1 MGAALLVLLGLGCFI
16 AGILTGMTWLYWA
29 CVASCAVAAVLL
41 VVIRR
46 RMVTEQPASA
56 ASSRPA
62 AADGSAAAGT
72 TTVERAGDGKATRVL
87 PPEAP
92 PSEALPSEAPPSEAL
107 PSGTLPS
114 RAEAATGNGAAGAP
128 AGLEDPP
135 VEEVEVTD
143 LLLVVDLKDEVFVID
158 EHPRYHVTGCAH
170 VAGRSTIPLPLDE
183 ARADGFTPCAVCAPD
198 RTLAQRARRRK

>member
-29 CVASCAVAAVLL
+29 CVASCAVAGALL
-41 VVIRR
+41 LVIRR
-46 RMVTEQPASA
+46 RMVTEQAGPASP
-56 ASSRPA
+56 ASSPPA
-62 AADGSAAAGT
+62 AVDGRAAART
-72 TTVERAGDGKATRVL
+72 TTVQPAGDGKAPRVL
-87 PPEAP
+87 PPPEA
-92 PSEALPSEAPPSEAL
+92 APSEAP

-114 RAEAATGNGAAGAP
+114 RAEAAAGNGAAGAP

-143 LLLVVDLKDEVFVID
+143 LLLVVDLKDEVLVID
-158 EHPRYHVTGCAH
+158 EHPRYHVAGCAH
-170 VAGRSTIPLPLDE
+170 VAGRTTIPLPLDA
-183 ARADGFTPCAVCAPD
+183 ARADGLTPCAVCAPD